1 MAKVKKGDLFSCD
14 ACGLVVTVDEA
25 CGCATS
31 EIICCDEP
39 MRKGKPAA
47 AKTKAAPKKTV
58 TAKKAAPKKVAAKKP
73 AAKKK
78 TVAPKKK

>member
-39 MRKGKPAA
+39 MTKGKPKA
-47 AKTKAAPKKTV
+47 AKKAAPKKTV
-58 TAKKAAPKKVAAKKP
+58 KAKKAVPAKKAAPKKKAVAKKP
-73 AAKKK
+73 APRKKK
-78 TVAPKKK
+78 